1 MLSTSFSIRKKKDVL
16 NSFWVALSMSLQ
28 AGEPSWA
35 EYSSVFS
42 SFWAWGSIKTHYKG
56 TNEKTQNKNPTI
68 ST

>member
-1 MLSTSFSIRKKKDVL
+1 
-16 NSFWVALSMSLQ
+16 MSLQ